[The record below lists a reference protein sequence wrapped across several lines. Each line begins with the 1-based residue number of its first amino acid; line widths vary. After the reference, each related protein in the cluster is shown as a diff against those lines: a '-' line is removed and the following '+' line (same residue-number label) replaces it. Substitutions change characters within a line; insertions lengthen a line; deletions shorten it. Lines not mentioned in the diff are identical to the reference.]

1 MSYRG
6 KVMGVDHIVNK
17 EIEYSYTPKS
27 DWIIIGTTWLDLVF
41 DTLEM
46 TALLLGSYWDV
57 RLLEVKKESC
67 FSCFRWEAS

>member
-46 TALLLGSYWDV
+46 DRPTPRLLLRCTFARS
-57 RLLEVKKESC
+57 
-67 FSCFRWEAS
+67 